1 MYSLTE
7 YHLNHNVSPLFVE
20 PVAVYFDESTSNDT
34 LVYSITLVD
43 GASNKY
49 YIYTTKNEIR
59 DKIKDCIAINDVTTF
74 NAMELV
80 CINESMFNED
90 SEVFGKD
97 DATRVKAFQDAIKSV
112 YTYSNGS
119 ELGIR

>member
-7 YHLNHNVSPLFVE
+7 YHLDHSVSPLFVE
-20 PVAVYFDESTSNDT
+20 SVAVYFDESTSNET

-43 GASNKY
+43 GANNKY
-49 YIYTTKNEIR
+49 YIYTTKKEIR
-59 DKIKDCIAINDVTTF
+59 DKIKDCISTNDVTTF

-90 SEVFGKD
+90 CEVFGKD